1 MARKLSPAALHRLD
15 IHHPRYQE
23 VERRL
28 FTQLSMGA
36 PGSVVLLVG
45 PTRVG
50 KSRLVRDVSERLVKQ
65 TTVGDTQP
73 TIVVEAA
80 TTNGGRFSM
89 KHFTIRALQALR
101 HPMYGD
107 LGFVIRQSESE
118 THLRIKL
125 EQAILHRQTR
135 YLFIDEAHH
144 LLRTSRGG
152 LPSEILDSLKCLAN
166 ATGVILVLAGS
177 YELFT
182 AGLSSAHLNGRMR
195 VIEFARYRACTYDEL
210 SFKGIL
216 KGLDECLSWKN
227 GQSLIAHCAYIR
239 AGTLGC
245 LGLLLAWINAAMC
258 EMSSNGEVLLR
269 LEHFM
274 ETRFEEQI
282 ILIAKEIAVGEAA
295 MQKLLPAQPNVGDDP
310 QPSLSA
316 PRPRRKPFQRAP
328 KRDRV
333 VPAARGR

>member
-1 MARKLSPAALHRLD
+1 MDRRLSAAALHRLN
-15 IHHPRYQE
+15 IPHPRYLE

-65 TTVGDTQP
+65 TASDDDQP
-73 TIVVEAA
+73 IIVVEAA

-101 HPMYGD
+101 HPMYGE

-118 THLRIKL
+118 THLRIRL
-125 EQAILHRQTR
+125 EQAILHRHTK

-144 LLRTSRGG
+144 LLRTTRSG
-152 LPSEILDSLKCLAN
+152 LAAEVLDSLKCLAN
-166 ATGVILVLAGS
+166 ATGVILLLAGG

-182 AGLSSAHLNGRMR
+182 AGLSSPHLNGRMR
-195 VIEFARYRACTYDEL
+195 VIEFARYRDEGPDES
-210 SFKGIL
+210 SFLGIFR
-216 KGLDECLSWKN
+216 GLDEFLPWRK
-227 GQSLIAHCAYIR
+227 GQSLIAHRKYMR

-245 LGLLLAWINAAMC
+245 LGLLLAWINSAMC
-258 EMSSNGEVLLR
+258 EMASRGEKLLE
-269 LEHFM
+269 LEHFT

-282 ILIAKEIAVGEAA
+282 VLIAKEIAAGECA
-295 MQKLLPAQPNVGDDP
+295 MQKFLPSKICPTGASTSP
-310 QPSLSA
+310 A
-316 PRPRRKPFQRAP
+316 PACARRKPFQRTP

-333 VPAARGR
+333 IPSAS

>member
-1 MARKLSPAALHRLD
+1 MTRKLSPAALHRLT
-15 IHHPRYQE
+15 IPHPRYQE

-50 KSRLVRDVSERLVKQ
+50 KSRLVRDVSERLVKHPSS
-65 TTVGDTQP
+65 DDAQP
-73 TIVVEAA
+73 IIVVEAA

-101 HPMYGD
+101 HPMFGE

-118 THLRIKL
+118 THLRIRL

-144 LLRTSRGG
+144 LLRTSRSG
-152 LPSEILDSLKCLAN
+152 LAGEVLDSLKCLAN
-166 ATGVILVLAGS
+166 ATGVILLLAGG

-182 AGLSSAHLNGRMR
+182 AGLSSPHLNGRMR
-195 VIEFARYRACTYDEL
+195 VIEFARYRDDGLDEV
-210 SFKGIL
+210 SFLGIF
-216 KGLDECLSWKN
+216 KGLDECLPWRK
-227 GQSLIAHCAYIR
+227 GQSLVAHSAYMK

-258 EMSSNGEVLLR
+258 EMACRGEQLLG
-269 LEHFM
+269 LEHFT

-282 ILIAKEIAVGEAA
+282 SLIAREIATGENA
-295 MQKLLPAQPNVGDDP
+295 MQRLLPAKLSTQGAPASPHPDP
-310 QPSLSA
+310 A
-316 PRPRRKPFQRAP
+316 RRKPFQRAP

-333 VPAARGR
+333 IPTIR